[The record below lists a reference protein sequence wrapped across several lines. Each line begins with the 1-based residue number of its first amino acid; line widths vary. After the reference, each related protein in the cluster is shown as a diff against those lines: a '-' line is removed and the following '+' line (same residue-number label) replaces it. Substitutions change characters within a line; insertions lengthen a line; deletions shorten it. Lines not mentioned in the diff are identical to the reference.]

1 MLQTHLNAKFVQ
13 VWLFQKVQK
22 LIIEYCCKSPMFRNL
37 LEIFTYVQLLKEE
50 ALKNKPVT

>member
-1 MLQTHLNAKFVQ
+1 MLQTHLNTKFVQ

-22 LIIEYCCKSPMFRNL
+22 LIIEYCCKSPMFRNS
-37 LEIFTYVQLLKEE
+37 LEIFTYVQLLEEE